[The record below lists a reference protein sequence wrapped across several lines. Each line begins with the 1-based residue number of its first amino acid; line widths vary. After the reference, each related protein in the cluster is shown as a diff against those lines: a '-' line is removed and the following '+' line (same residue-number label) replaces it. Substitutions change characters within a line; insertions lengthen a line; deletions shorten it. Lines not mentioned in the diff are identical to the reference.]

1 MKIGWRT
8 FLVISLLV
16 IIFGGIAIVYLL
28 DPSAFSPGSGIQ
40 TSNGPTI
47 NQKKG
52 NSTSGANNVS
62 PIIIRS
68 TLTASYCNC
77 TDTQTDD
84 G

>member
-8 FLVISLLV
+8 FVIISLAL

-28 DPSAFSPGSGIQ
+28 DPSAFSANYGQQISSNQGM
-40 TSNGPTI
+40 TSATTP
-47 NQKKG
+47 
-52 NSTSGANNVS
+52 SNNVS
-62 PIIIRS
+62 PVIIRS